1 MKKLSITTAWNETAP
16 FVKRQFGLLFLIAFG
31 LVALPTII
39 LQAAMPAATPGQ
51 PPEGGSWML
60 LIIPV
65 IVLGVVG
72 SLTITTLALAR
83 ATDARE
89 AFSHA
94 LRRFAAVLLATL
106 LLGVAAALVALPVAV
121 ILVLLAGTGP
131 GALVLVTLAI
141 VLAFVFVWVRMMLLN
156 PVGAVEPV
164 GPVAILRRSW
174 MLTAG
179 RFWKLLGFLVIMV
192 ILFLVVTFAVSA
204 VLGSVIILVAGQPQ
218 DGNLTQVLLL
228 LLNGLLNA
236 GFSVVLT
243 VMIARIYAQLAGEG
257 INGS

>member
-39 LQAAMPAATPGQ
+39 LQAAMPTASAGQ

-65 IVLGVVG
+65 IVLGIVG
-72 SLTITTLALAR
+72 SLTITTLALGR
-83 ATDARE
+83 TSDARE

-94 LRRFAAVLLATL
+94 LRRFVPVLLATL
-106 LLGVAAALVALPVAV
+106 LLGLAAGLVALPVAA
-121 ILVLLAGTGP
+121 ILVLLGGDGP
-131 GALVLVTLAI
+131 GALVLVTVAI
-141 VLAFVFVWVRMMLLN
+141 ILAFVFVWVRMMLLN
-156 PVGAVEPV
+156 PVGAVEAV
-164 GPVAILRRSW
+164 GPVGILKRSW

-179 RFWKLLGFLVIMV
+179 RFWKLLGFLIVMV
-192 ILFLVVTFAVSA
+192 VLFVVVTLAVSA
-204 VLGSVIILVAGQPQ
+204 VLGSVIILLAGQPQ

-236 GFSVVLT
+236 AFSVFLT
-243 VMIARIYAQLAGEG
+243 VMIARIYAQLADEG
-257 INGS
+257 MSGS

>member
-39 LQAAMPAATPGQ
+39 LQAAMPAAPPGQ

-60 LIIPV
+60 LVIPV

-83 ATDARE
+83 ASDARE
-89 AFSHA
+89 AFLHA
-94 LRRFAAVLLATL
+94 LRRFAPVLLATL
-106 LLGVAAALVALPVAV
+106 LLGLAAALVALPVAV
-121 ILVLLAGTGP
+121 ILVLLAGTGA
-131 GALVLVTLAI
+131 GGLVLVTLAI

-156 PVGAVEPV
+156 PVGAVEPI

-179 RFWKLLGFLVIMV
+179 RFWKLLGFLVVMV
-192 ILFLVVTFAVSA
+192 ILFVVVTFAVSA
-204 VLGSVIILVAGQPQ
+204 VLGSVIILLAGQPQ

-236 GFSVVLT
+236 GFSVFLT
-243 VMIARIYAQLAGEG
+243 VMIARIYAQLTGEG
-257 INGS
+257 ISGS